1 MIKTLFNIE
10 CILVVIML
18 LAMVAQRFQLL
29 PFKLAFGGFSL
40 ALLVTALLSV
50 VALVML
56 LLSFGVISAD
66 VRSSSAA
73 AFAVGAVPLVLVILL
88 VGAGFKVPKIHD
100 ISTDLNDP
108 LHFVHAKTLR
118 TASENSL
125 EIPSLK
131 VMDLQ
136 RSHYVA
142 LAPLSTADTAATT
155 YEKALQIAADLGW
168 QVVYKSPETFT
179 FEASESTALF
189 GFVDDVVVR
198 VRETDSGS
206 VIDLRSVSRVGVS
219 DLGANA
225 KRIERFQAA
234 YLKESF

>member
-10 CILVVIML
+10 CILVVVML
-18 LAMVAQRFQLL
+18 FAMVAQRFQFL

-40 ALLVTALLSV
+40 ALLVAALLSA
-50 VALVML
+50 VALVVL

-66 VRSSSAA
+66 VRSLSAA
-73 AFAVGAVPLVLVILL
+73 TFAVGAVPLVLVILL

-118 TASENSL
+118 TDSENSL
-125 EIPSLK
+125 ETPSAK

-136 RSHYVA
+136 RAHYTT
-142 LAPLSTADTAATT
+142 LAPLSVVDPAVTA
-155 YEKALQIAADLGW
+155 YEKALRVAENLGW
-168 QVVYKSPETFT
+168 QVIHQSPETFT

-198 VRETDSGS
+198 VRQTDSGS
-206 VIDLRSVSRVGVS
+206 VIDMRSVSRVGVS

-225 KRIERFQAA
+225 KRIERFQSA
-234 YLKESF
+234 YLKK